1 MKTRIDFVSNS
12 SSCSFIVIANTGK
25 VCDTEKVK
33 ECSRR
38 HMLYTI
44 PNKKYGCLE
53 YGWQDEQY
61 DTIEDKLNWCGIILL
76 SLYSACRNADFRAA
90 WTDSKPTMLCE
101 HYEDWR
107 NNFIKWKKMLEKVCK
122 ERLGFGVYL
131 DLDWLKL
138 YGATDENSWQAYVE
152 TFNCY
157 IDHQSNIFEEP
168 ANGKMFESEDALYN
182 FLAYE
187 SSYIQCGNDND

>member
-12 SSCSFIVIANTGK
+12 SSCSFIVIVDNG
-25 VCDTEKVK
+25 EKCLIENVK
-33 ECSRR
+33 QCSEK
-38 HMLYTI
+38 HMRYTI

-53 YGWQDEQY
+53 FGWQDERY

-76 SLYSACRNADFRAA
+76 SLYAACRNADFRAA
-90 WTDSKPTMLCE
+90 WTNSTSTMLCE
-101 HYEDWR
+101 HYEKWR
-107 NNFIKWKKMLEKVCK
+107 NNFLKWKSMLEKVCK

-138 YGATDENSWQAYVE
+138 YGATDENSRQAYVE

-187 SSYIQCGNDND
+187 GSYIQCGNDNG

>member
-1 MKTRIDFVSNS
+1 MKSRIDFVSNS
-12 SSCSFIVIANTGK
+12 SSSSFIVIMDNGK
-25 VCDTEKVK
+25 KCLVENVKRCSEK
-33 ECSRR
+33 
-38 HMLYTI
+38 HMLYSI
-44 PNKKYGCLE
+44 PNKEYGCLE
-53 YGWQDEQY
+53 FGWQDERY

-76 SLYSACRNADFRAA
+76 SLYAACRNEDFKAA
-90 WTDSKPTMLCE
+90 WTDSTSTMLCNS
-101 HYEDWR
+101 YEDWR
-107 NNFIKWKKMLEKVCK
+107 NKFIKWKEMLEKVCK

-138 YGATDENSWQAYVE
+138 FGATDKNSWHAYVD

-187 SSYIQCGNDND
+187 ESYIQCGNDN

>member
-12 SSCSFIVIANTGK
+12 SSCSFIVIAENGK
-25 VCDTEKVK
+25 MCDSAHIKMCSEK
-33 ECSRR
+33 
-38 HMLYTI
+38 HFLYSI
-44 PNKKYGCLE
+44 PNKAGCLE
-53 YGWQDEQY
+53 FGWQDEMY
-61 DTIEDKLNWCGIILL
+61 NSLEDKLNWCGIILL
-76 SLYSACRNADFRAA
+76 DLYAACRNADFRAA

-101 HYEDWR
+101 HYEEWR
-107 NNFIKWKKMLEKVCK
+107 NNFLKWKAMLEKVCK

-138 YGATDENSWQAYVE
+138 YGATDEDSWQAYVD

-157 IDHQSNIFEEP
+157 IDHQSNIFEKP
-168 ANGKMFESEDALYN
+168 TNGNMFKSEDALYN

-187 SSYIQCGNDND
+187 ESYIQCGNDNG